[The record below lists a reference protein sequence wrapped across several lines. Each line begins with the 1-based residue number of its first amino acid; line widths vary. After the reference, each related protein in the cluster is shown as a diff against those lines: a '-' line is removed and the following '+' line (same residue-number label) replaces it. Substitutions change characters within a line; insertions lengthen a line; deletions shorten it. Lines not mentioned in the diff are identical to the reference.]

1 LKPFPSSFSS
11 SRKETTMLKKHRG
24 SLLVVALL
32 AIVMT
37 VVAVQGAFANG
48 DPAGNAITRVKTVTN
63 TGGATTT
70 SGSYVALTSA
80 TTTIAVAPGQ
90 TALLLARF
98 SAQSQCTGASGSCS
112 VEIFVDGTAADP
124 VSTPANFAFDSA
136 SAGGAANAREIDR
149 SMVVSAG
156 VHTVQVRYAVAGATS
171 FRLSHWSLT
180 VERSDQ

>member
-1 LKPFPSSFSS
+1 
-11 SRKETTMLKKHRG
+11 
-24 SLLVVALL
+24 
-32 AIVMT
+32 
-37 VVAVQGAFANG
+37 VAVQGAFANG
-48 DPAGNAITRVKTVTN
+48 DPAGNAVTRVKTVTN

-80 TTTIAVAPGQ
+80 TTSIAVAPGQ

-98 SAQSQCTGASGSCS
+98 SAQSQCTGAAGSCS
-112 VEIFVDGTAADP
+112 VEIFVDGNAADP

-136 SAGGAANAREIDR
+136 STGGAANARAIDR

-156 VHTVQVRYAVAGATS
+156 VHTVQVRYAVAGGATS